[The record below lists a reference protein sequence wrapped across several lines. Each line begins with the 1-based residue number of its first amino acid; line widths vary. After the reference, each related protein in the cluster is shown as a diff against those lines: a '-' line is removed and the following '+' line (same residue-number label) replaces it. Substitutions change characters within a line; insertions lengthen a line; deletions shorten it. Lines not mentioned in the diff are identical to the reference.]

1 MAEPSYMKDTYC
13 RLRDSAIAAARDL
26 GAGRLAEVAAGAPDI
41 IYTLFRLMRDGRVPK
56 RAKFKL
62 GLAAAYLAMPLDAL
76 PFGVLDDV
84 YVALM
89 ALALVM
95 DDIGEEAMAEY
106 WPGDTAELRR
116 FKALMDSLNERFGAG
131 AVRRLAG
138 RLGVRVEVEIA

>member
-1 MAEPSYMKDTYC
+1 M
-13 RLRDSAIAAARDL
+13 
-26 GAGRLAEVAAGAPDI
+26 
-41 IYTLFRLMRDGRVPK
+41 
-56 RAKFKL
+56 
-62 GLAAAYLAMPLDAL
+62 
-76 PFGVLDDV
+76 LDDV

-131 AVRRLAG
+131 AVRRLAR

>member
-41 IYTLFRLMRDGRVPK
+41 IYTLFRLLRDGRVPK

-89 ALALVM
+89 ALALV
-95 DDIGEEAMAEY
+95 AEY

-131 AVRRLAG
+131 AVRRLAR